1 VQPPGYI
8 ERIKVTGF
16 RCVQEAE
23 LRLTRLHALIGP
35 NDSGKSSLLRAI
47 ADDVNISGRAELA
60 FISYPTDP
68 KDPPRLP
75 SRPVLGRDHSSYLDG
90 TYTPPPNLMRPVLRL
105 DPDELRKDV
114 PLYVHGSALWFHNE
128 KGLGLAGLYDA
139 LLSRDRR
146 AFASLE
152 DRFREL
158 FPTVAAIRLDNTA
171 LQTKALGL
179 TLSNGAVVSTRAMSE
194 GMLYWLAFAIIEHL
208 HDVEMLLIEE
218 PENGLHPSRIGEVM
232 RVLRNLSQRTQ
243 IILATHSPLV
253 INELTAEEV
262 TIVTRSP
269 ARGTICT
276 AMTQTKH
283 FEARA
288 KVYALGEL
296 WLSYADGNF
305 ESELVPIPADSPSID
320 SSPAS
325 EK

>member
-1 VQPPGYI
+1 MQPPGYI

-16 RCVQEAE
+16 RCIQEAE

-47 ADDVNISGRAELA
+47 ADDVSISGRAELA
-60 FISYPTDP
+60 FISYPTGGR
-68 KDPPRLP
+68 RLP
-75 SRPVLGRDHSSYLDG
+75 SRAFREVDRRAYLDG
-90 TYTPPPNLMRPVLRL
+90 TYTQPVNPTRPVLRL

-114 PLYVHGSALWFHNE
+114 PLYVRDSALWFHNE

-194 GMLYWLAFAIIEHL
+194 GMLYWLAFAIIEYL

-269 ARGTICT
+269 ERGTICT

-305 ESELVPIPADSPSID
+305 ESELVPGSADSPSID